1 MADFICRLG
10 TPTGQVIERTYSAQ
24 TEEELRRDF
33 ETQDLLI
40 FSIRRK
46 AAAAALLDLSA
57 FRPKRIS
64 AKEFLIFNQELASLI
79 SAGLPIVS
87 SLDILIE
94 RRKNPAFKEVLTD
107 IRDQVKSGAA
117 LSEAF
122 ESHGDLFPKLYSS
135 SLASGER
142 SGEIVNVLRRFI
154 AYSKTVMA
162 LRKKVVAA
170 MIYPAILSVLAVFL
184 IVILV
189 TFILPKFQ
197 EFFADMNTEL
207 PMLTAALLWVSTSI
221 RSYMFVLIPALI
233 LGVSAL
239 VMYRQSEAGALGW
252 DRRKLRIP
260 FVGRIFS
267 KYAISRF
274 CRTLG
279 TLVQGGIPLVSSLEI
294 SARAVG
300 NRIFEKEMLGVAQKV
315 REGQPL
321 WESLEKTGL
330 MTDMAVEM
338 IKVGESTGSLEE
350 MLTNVAS
357 FYDDEIDTD
366 LTTVVSL
373 MEPAMLIFM
382 GVVVATMIL
391 AIYLPLIKSYTASN
405 Y

>member
-1 MADFICRLG
+1 MADFVCRLG
-10 TPTGQVIERTYSAQ
+10 TPTGQIVEKTYTAGS
-24 TEEELRRDF
+24 EDELRRSFESQDF
-33 ETQDLLI
+33 LV
-40 FSIRRK
+40 FSIRKK
-46 AAAAALLDLSA
+46 AAAAALLDFSGL
-57 FRPKRIS
+57 RRKRIA

-79 SAGLPIVS
+79 SAGLPIIS

-94 RRKNPAFKEVLTD
+94 RRKNPVFKQVLTD
-107 IRDQVKSGAA
+107 IRDKVRSGTA

-122 ESHGDLFPKLYSS
+122 ESHGDLFPRIYAS

-142 SGEIVNVLRRFI
+142 SGEIVGVLRRYI
-154 AYSKTVMA
+154 AYTKTVMS

-170 MIYPAILSVLAVFL
+170 MIYPAILSVMALVL

-189 TFILPKFQ
+189 TFILPSFQ
-197 EFFADMNTEL
+197 EFFSDMGTEL
-207 PMLTAALLWVSTSI
+207 PLITRLVLGLSHFVRDNLFLLVPGLLLGAALVT
-221 RSYMFVLIPALI
+221 
-233 LGVSAL
+233 
-239 VMYRQSEAGALGW
+239 MYRRSDAGAVAW
-252 DRRKLRIP
+252 DRRKMSLP

-300 NRIFEKEMLGVAQKV
+300 NRVYEKEMLAVAQKV

-338 IKVGESTGSLEE
+338 IKVGESTGQLEE
-350 MLTNVAS
+350 MLTNVAT
-357 FYDDEIDTD
+357 FYDEEIETD
-366 LTTVVSL
+366 LTTIVSL
-373 MEPAMLIFM
+373 MEPAMLVFM
-382 GVVVATMIL
+382 GMVVVTMIL
-391 AIYLPLIKSYTASN
+391 AIYLPLIKSYTASQ